1 MLDIVLTTIVML
13 VVPAALIALKWYFLE
28 YRPLKKW
35 EEMSEEDAL
44 VEVLE
49 WSRGKVIDK
58 WMGVTAILYTSPG
71 LDKNEVITDLSRLE
85 SDGIVGL
92 SVWGEEEE
100 LSVSTS
106 PMNLYRFKDGSFVCI

>member
-1 MLDIVLTTIVML
+1 MLDIVLIILMFIVPGIL
-13 VVPAALIALKWYFLE
+13 VFIKWYFLE

-49 WSRGKVIDK
+49 WSRGKVVEK
-58 WMGVTAILYTSPG
+58 WVGVTAILYTSPD
-71 LDKNEVITDLSRLE
+71 LSRNEVITDLSRLE

-100 LSVSTS
+100 LAISKA
-106 PMNLYRFKDGSFVCI
+106 PMNLYRFKDGSFVCV